1 MSLQR
6 QDTGSIPG
14 PAEWVKGSGIATV
27 VAQPTAAAQ
36 IRSLEVHM
44 PETRKK
50 KEREVLKMKECLERR
65 WKKKWK
71 RQLKKKKCSGVG
83 LKNSKEICP

>member
-1 MSLQR
+1 MRLAVSLQR

-44 PETRKK
+44 PEKRKT
-50 KEREVLKMKECLERR
+50 KER
-65 WKKKWK
+65 
-71 RQLKKKKCSGVG
+71 
-83 LKNSKEICP
+83 